1 MGGVWV
7 SPLTADA
14 LQGFG
19 GDVSLQIVEELNRDS
34 LQEQHAEAA
43 AEFDVDRCDLCA
55 RVRARAHV

>member
-1 MGGVWV
+1 MGF
-7 SPLTADA
+7 SPHGRRVARVR
-14 LQGFG
+14 
-19 GDVSLQIVEELNRDS
+19 GDVSLQIVEELNKDS